1 MSTEQKKHSPSGACL
16 PDRQGAGGGRSLP
29 SGEGQGGALSNWLT
43 AFRLRT
49 LPLSLSTIF
58 MGSFLACFYG
68 HFRLDV
74 LVWASLTTLFLQ
86 ILSNLANDYGD
97 YVSGADG
104 EHRKGPDRMMQSG
117 RITAGAMKKAIT
129 IFAVLSFLSGVT
141 LLYITFHGRVS
152 LLFVLFVL
160 LGIGAIAA
168 AMKYTMG
175 KNPYGYRGLG
185 DLFVFIF
192 FGLVGVA
199 GTYFLHALELNTF
212 VWFPAVSVGLLSAG
226 VLNVNN
232 IRDEE
237 SDRVSGKKTLVVM
250 MGGRKARVYHVF
262 LVTVA
267 VLLLVVLTIL
277 QYRSSWQ
284 FLFLLTLPLFVKHV
298 LVVVKN
304 YDLAKLDTELKRLA
318 LLTFFTVL
326 LFGVGMLLS

>member
-1 MSTEQKKHSPSGACL
+1 MI
-16 PDRQGAGGGRSLP
+16 
-29 SGEGQGGALSNWLT
+29 SNWIS

-58 MGSFLACFYG
+58 TGSFLAYFYG
-68 HFRLDV
+68 YFRIDV
-74 LVWASLTTLFLQ
+74 LLWASLTTLFLQ

-104 EHRKGPDRMMQSG
+104 KHRKGPDRMMQSG
-117 RITAGAMKKAIT
+117 RITAEAMKKAIAV
-129 IFAVLSFLSGVT
+129 FAVLSFLSGIT
-141 LLYITFHGRVS
+141 LLYVTFRGRVS
-152 LLFVLFVL
+152 LLFVMFVL

-199 GTYFLHALELNTF
+199 GTYFLHSLSLN
-212 VWFPAVSVGLLSAG
+212 VYIWLPAVSVGLLSSG

-237 SDRVSGKKTLVVM
+237 SDRVSGKNTLVVM
-250 MGGRKARVYHVF
+250 MGGKKARIYHIV
-262 LVTVA
+262 LVNAA
-267 VLLLVVLTIL
+267 VILLVIFTLL
-277 QYRSSWQ
+277 QFRSSWQ
-284 FLFLLTLPLFVKHV
+284 FLFLLTLPLFFKH
-298 LVVVKN
+298 LSVVVKN
-304 YDLAKLDTELKRLA
+304 YDNSKLDPELKRLA

-326 LFGVGMLLS
+326 LFGLGMMLS

>member
-1 MSTEQKKHSPSGACL
+1 MNKKIDNPSPLG
-16 PDRQGAGGGRSLP
+16 GVGGGNSTLP
-29 SGEGQGGALSNWLT
+29 SGEGQGGALTDWLT

-58 MGSFLACFYG
+58 MGSFLAYFYG
-68 HFRLDV
+68 YFRLDV

-117 RITAGAMKKAIT
+117 RIIAVSMKKAIT
-129 IFAVLSFLSGVT
+129 IFAVLSFLSGIT
-141 LLYITFHGRVS
+141 LLYVTFHGW
-152 LLFVLFVL
+152 LFVLFVL

-199 GTYFLHALELNTF
+199 GTYFLHALELNAY
-212 VWFPAVSVGLLSAG
+212 VWLPAVSVGLLSTG

-232 IRDEE
+232 IRDKE
-237 SDRVSGKKTLVVM
+237 SDKLSGKNTLVVM
-250 MGGRKARVYHVF
+250 MGGKRARIYHVI
-262 LVTVA
+262 LVSVA
-267 VLLLVVLTIL
+267 VLLLVIFVVF
-277 QYRSSWQ
+277 QYRAPWQ
-284 FLFLLTLPLFVKHV
+284 FIFLLTLPLFIKHV
-298 LVVVKN
+298 SVVVKN
-304 YDLAKLDTELKRLA
+304 YDHAKLDPELKRLA

-326 LFGVGMLLS
+326 LFGLGMMFS